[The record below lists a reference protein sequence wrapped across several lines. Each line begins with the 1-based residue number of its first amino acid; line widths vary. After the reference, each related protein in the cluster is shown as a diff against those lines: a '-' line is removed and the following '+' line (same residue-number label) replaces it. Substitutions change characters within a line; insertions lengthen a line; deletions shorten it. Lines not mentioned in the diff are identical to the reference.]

1 MDQRGARH
9 RAALVVHG
17 VRMADP
23 CEGVSIRGTGVTV
36 SRLGLGTA
44 PLGSL
49 FSEVTDA
56 DAEATLAAA
65 FGAGIAY
72 VDTAPLYGYGLA
84 EERVGRALAHTRV
97 AHSGVV
103 VSTKVGRLPRR
114 GAAADLSQLVDGAS
128 IWSDD
133 RGLGI
138 VRDYS
143 RTGVEASL
151 AESRE
156 RLGVERIDI
165 ALVHDPE
172 DVVEQVIRETI
183 PALAELRDRGA
194 VGAIGIGSGRPD
206 VIRQIVREVDVDVV
220 MCASGLSVMEP
231 SPPADLLALCA
242 ARRIPVIAAGV
253 FRSGLLAD
261 PSPGARM
268 DYGAAE
274 ESDIEFVRSLRAVC
288 ASHGVSLHA
297 AALQYPLQ
305 LPAVVGV
312 VAGMRS
318 PAEVAAAMSAFGEP
332 IPEAAWSAVRELACL
347 KAAS

>member
-1 MDQRGARH
+1 
-9 RAALVVHG
+9 
-17 VRMADP
+17 MADP

-65 FGAGIAY
+65 FAAGITY

-84 EERVGRALAHTRV
+84 EERVGRTRAHTQV
-97 AHSGVV
+97 AI
-103 VSTKVGRLPRR
+103 STKVGRLPRR

-143 RTGVEASL
+143 RAGIEASL

-156 RLGVERIDI
+156 RLGVDRIDI

-172 DVVEQVIRETI
+172 DVVDQVIGETI
-183 PALAELRDRGA
+183 PALAEMRDHGA

-206 VIRQIVREVDVDVV
+206 VILRIVREVDVDVV
-220 MCASGLSVMEP
+220 MCASGLSVMEL
-231 SPPADLLALCA
+231 SPPADLLSLCSE
-242 ARRIPVIAAGV
+242 RGTLVIAAGV

-261 PSPGARM
+261 PSPGARL

-274 ESDIEFVRSLRAVC
+274 ESDISFVRSLREVC
-288 ASHGVSLHA
+288 TAHGVSLHA
-297 AALQYPLQ
+297 AALQYPLR
-305 LPAVVGV
+305 LPAVACV
-312 VAGMRS
+312 VAGMRN
-318 PAEVAAAMSAFGEP
+318 PAEVAAAVRAFRQP
-332 IPEAAWSAVRELACL
+332 IPEAAWSAVREIASL
-347 KAAS
+347 KVAS